1 MSEEIPAPAPEAST
15 PAAEVPTDSELGLQD
30 PVETVLA
37 VKKTTRKKAAK
48 KAPKAKVEAALTP
61 VATKPEAAPVEKLP
75 LLPLEEALPLFQ
87 TAFANLKAEIQKAIV
102 GYDDLLTDTLIAVF
116 SGGHVLLEGV
126 PGLGKTYLVRV
137 LSQVVGLEPG
147 RVQCTPDLMPADILG
162 THIVNEDSRGRRVLH
177 FERGP
182 VFRNIL
188 LVDEINRA
196 TPKTQAALLEV
207 MQEHAVTAG
216 GERHRLPEPFFVI
229 ATQNPMEMEGTYPL
243 PEAQLD
249 RFMFKI
255 KVPFPTLDSLVEISR
270 RTTGFVEPKLESVLS
285 GAQLQQIQHSLTEL
299 PVSDPVAHYASKIVL
314 ASHPEQP
321 DALPAVKRYVSYGS
335 SPRGLQA
342 LIRGARMWCAVRGG
356 TAVSTEDVQRV
367 AHVALRHRIILN
379 FEGEAQQV
387 KVDGLIDDL
396 LKQVAT
402 PAMQA
407 AA

>member
-1 MSEEIPAPAPEAST
+1 MSDTTSS
-15 PAAEVPTDSELGLQD
+15 PTNVVAMPQQ
-30 PVETVLA
+30 PIMPLA
-37 VKKTTRKKAAK
+37 
-48 KAPKAKVEAALTP
+48 
-61 VATKPEAAPVEKLP
+61 
-75 LLPLEEALPLFQ
+75 EALPLFRE
-87 TAFANLKAEIQKAIV
+87 TFTKLKMEIQKAIV
-102 GYDDLLTDTLIAVF
+102 GYDDLLTDTLIAIF

-162 THIVNEDSRGRRVLH
+162 THIVNEDAHGRRVMH

-182 VFRNIL
+182 VFKNIL

-216 GERHRLPEPFFVI
+216 GERHRLPEPFFVL

-255 KVPFPTLDSLVEISR
+255 KVPFPDIKSLVEISR
-270 RTTGFVEPKLESVLS
+270 RTTGFEEPKLGTILS
-285 GAQLQQIQHSLTEL
+285 GEQLVQMQHALGAI
-299 PVSDPVAHYASKIVL
+299 PVADPIAHYASALVL
-314 ASHPEQP
+314 GTHPDQ
-321 DALPAVKRYVSYGS
+321 AGVLPTVKRYVSYGS

-342 LIRGARMWCAVRGG
+342 LIRGARVWCAVRGG
-356 TAVSTEDVQRV
+356 TAVSAEDVQRV
-367 AHVALRHRIILN
+367 AHVALRHRVILN
-379 FEGEAQQV
+379 FEGEAQQF
-387 KVDGLIDDL
+387 KVDTLIEDL
-396 LKQVAT
+396 LKQVQT
-402 PAMQA
+402 PAQQA
-407 AA
+407 A

>member
-1 MSEEIPAPAPEAST
+1 MMPRCLPRAASRCGVILTSCANDLRKRTDHDSPTSSVMSDSSSPKKPAKKSSG
-15 PAAEVPTDSELGLQD
+15 DSAQSL
-30 PVETVLA
+30 PVEHVSEVIPMPQQPVMPLA
-37 VKKTTRKKAAK
+37 
-48 KAPKAKVEAALTP
+48 
-61 VATKPEAAPVEKLP
+61 
-75 LLPLEEALPLFQ
+75 EALPVFRE
-87 TAFANLKAEIQKAIV
+87 TFTKLKTEIQKAIV
-102 GYDDLLTDTLIAVF
+102 GYDDLLTDTLIAIF

-162 THIVNEDSRGRRVLH
+162 THIVNEDAHGRRVLH

-182 VFRNIL
+182 VFKNIL

-216 GERHRLPEPFFVI
+216 GERHRLPEPFFVL

-255 KVPFPTLDSLVEISR
+255 KVPFPDIKSLVEISR
-270 RTTGFVEPKLESVLS
+270 RTTGFEEPKLSTILS
-285 GAQLQQIQHSLTEL
+285 GEQLVQMQHSLGAI
-299 PVSDPVAHYASKIVL
+299 PVADPIAHYASALVL
-314 ASHPEQP
+314 GTHPDQ
-321 DALPAVKRYVSYGS
+321 AGVLPAVKRYVSYGS

-342 LIRGARMWCAVRGG
+342 LIRGARIWCAVRGG
-356 TAVSTEDVQRV
+356 TAVSTEDIQRV

-387 KVDGLIDDL
+387 KVDTLIDDL
-396 LKQVAT
+396 LKQVQT
-402 PAMQA
+402 PAQQA
-407 AA
+407 A